1 MSIIKGVGEL
11 KPHLV
16 VKVRPDIKLEDYP
29 HWADI
34 VHTKGYAPTRF
45 IPEVDDILERFG
57 TTVWVTQEH
66 RPQSEHWSPEEMASG
81 LNRLYRLILRRE
93 ADIPASMV
101 DQISVIPAIESVRMG
116 RVGESPLPELRA
128 QQLSSTTDRASREAI
143 YLSRAHQI
151 SRGEPDTTVAV
162 LDTGIAMNHPEL
174 QETLLPGYDF
184 VNIIDGA
191 EQFIG
196 DYLGADT
203 DPSDNVGHGTHVAGI
218 IGAQGLNMPEGVAPR
233 CRILPVRVLAAMQRG
248 ARRVGAGLVDNID
261 AGVKWAVDQG
271 ADVINMSL
279 GVQHTGGG
287 LPHQDVIDYAQRK
300 GVTVVAATGNDGTE
314 ELYYPGA
321 FDSVIAVGAS
331 DLLGDVAAFSTFG
344 QQVTLVA
351 PGTQIYSTY
360 LENGYAF
367 SSGTSHAAP
376 FVTGAVALLKSLAR
390 KLGHTLTDGQIKHVL
405 IHTADKIGRRFKDRK
420 AGFGRL
426 NLWDAL
432 KLTQY
437 RLLD

>member
-1 MSIIKGVGEL
+1 M
-11 KPHLV
+11 
-16 VKVRPDIKLEDYP
+16 
-29 HWADI
+29 
-34 VHTKGYAPTRF
+34 
-45 IPEVDDILERFG
+45 
-57 TTVWVTQEH
+57 
-66 RPQSEHWSPEEMASG
+66 
-81 LNRLYRLILRRE
+81 
-93 ADIPASMV
+93 
-101 DQISVIPAIESVRMG
+101 
-116 RVGESPLPELRA
+116 
-128 QQLSSTTDRASREAI
+128 
-143 YLSRAHQI
+143 
-151 SRGEPDTTVAV
+151 
-162 LDTGIAMNHPEL
+162 
-174 QETLLPGYDF
+174 
-184 VNIIDGA
+184 
-191 EQFIG
+191 
-196 DYLGADT
+196 
-203 DPSDNVGHGTHVAGI
+203 
-218 IGAQGLNMPEGVAPR
+218 
-233 CRILPVRVLAAMQRG
+233 
-248 ARRVGAGLVDNID
+248 DNID
-261 AGVKWAVDQG
+261 AVVKWSVDQG